1 MTFDTIFRRVCTK
14 KGTNMVHQIEKVLD
28 EQIRPALAS
37 HGGDIE
43 IIDFEDK
50 KLYVKLS
57 GGCQGCSSSSATLK
71 EGIERLIKGQFPDM
85 VDELIDM
92 TDHTSGENPFM

>member
-1 MTFDTIFRRVCTK
+1 ML
-14 KGTNMVHQIEKVLD
+14 HHIEKVLD

-43 IIDFEDK
+43 VMNYENK
-50 KLYVKLS
+50 KLYVKLT

-71 EGIERLIKGQFPDM
+71 EGIERLLLGQFPDFIEEL
-85 VDELIDM
+85 VDV
-92 TDHTSGENPFM
+92 TDHASGESPFM